1 MIKLRDLI
9 TEGKPRA
16 GDYVKV
22 VTGEVGQ
29 INKVKGTIA
38 WIKLASNRK
47 SFFPSDIKNLKP
59 TGKREKGKT
68 LWTEG
73 IITEAA
79 WFTNLRKDGKEW
91 MMDVNDKPTE
101 LDKLLG
107 IKGDKAQL
115 YFLSDDNVPDYGRYW
130 AIERE
135 AIKNA
140 KGYSSSTMKVGM
152 KLIPMKELRVWGK
165 AARQLIFIPLK
176 GKDSVG
182 KDITRKYKKV
192 K

>member
-1 MIKLRDLI
+1 MIKLRDL
-9 TEGKPRA
+9 
-16 GDYVKV
+16 
-22 VTGEVGQ
+22 
-29 INKVKGTIA
+29 
-38 WIKLASNRK
+38 
-47 SFFPSDIKNLKP
+47 
-59 TGKREKGKT
+59 
-68 LWTEG
+68 
-73 IITEAA
+73 ITEAA

-91 MMDVNDKPTE
+91 MMDVGGNPTE
-101 LDKLLG
+101 LNKFLD
-107 IKGDKAQL
+107 IRGDNKVKL
-115 YFLSDDNVPDYGRYW
+115 YFLSDENVPDYGRYW

-152 KLIPMKELRVWGK
+152 KLISMKELRVWGK